1 VNSSPPEVQA
11 LSQANKGLKSA
22 LAGAT
27 GLDSPVACYVEK
39 LANET
44 EQLTTCHI
52 IQQRTT
58 NNLQA
63 ILTAHQT
70 RKKGKRAVLAGHHL
84 ISTEEL
90 RMQVEQAE
98 AETAG
103 KAGKAG
109 KKAGKQVAQRIESA
123 SEDKDEVQKGFDSE
137 MNELA
142 W

>member
-1 VNSSPPEVQA
+1 M
-11 LSQANKGLKSA
+11 
-22 LAGAT
+22 
-27 GLDSPVACYVEK
+27 
-39 LANET
+39 
-44 EQLTTCHI
+44 
-52 IQQRTT
+52 
-58 NNLQA
+58 
-63 ILTAHQT
+63 
-70 RKKGKRAVLAGHHL
+70 AGHHL